1 MFPSASGNP
10 LLDHIDQKM
19 SELHPL
25 ARRAIFQGL
34 PGAAEFGAGVGGPV
48 MPGGTPAGDAQPA
61 VRPIPGPMPQARS
74 LTPTESP
81 EQSSFGSIMDP
92 GSNRQRLAEMRAAPQ
107 PPVRSLGPAPAET
120 Q

>member
-34 PGAAEFGAGVGGPV
+34 PGAAEFGASVGGPPI
-48 MPGGTPAGDAQPA
+48 PGTAPGGDAQPA
-61 VRPIPGPMPQARS
+61 VRPIPGPMPQATS

-81 EQSSFGSIMDP
+81 QQSSFRSPMDA
-92 GSNRQRLAEMRAAPQ
+92 GSNRQRLAAMRAAPL
-107 PPVRSLGPAPAET
+107 PGLGPAPTADT
-120 Q
+120 P